1 MEQPPE
7 HEQVHL
13 ATARG
18 QGWILLVEAAEP
30 AEQMGIAAQLGEV
43 EQLREICL
51 KIGEEVTSH
60 AAIAARRAGSQ
71 NGRESLDTGV
81 KNLTKS
87 KLGLLVAPRLWREI
101 LGDDQLGLQRMT
113 RRGQVAEQTAENDQI
128 DSA

>member
-43 EQLREICL
+43 EQLREIRL
-51 KIGEEVTSH
+51 EIGEEVTSH
-60 AAIAARRAGSQ
+60 AAIASRRAELQVGC
-71 NGRESLDTGV
+71 ESLDTGV
-81 KNLTKS
+81 KNLTEAK
-87 KLGLLVAPRLWREI
+87 
-101 LGDDQLGLQRMT
+101 
-113 RRGQVAEQTAENDQI
+113 
-128 DSA
+128 

>member
-1 MEQPPE
+1 MTRRGKVVEQAAE
-7 HEQVHL
+7 TDQVDP
-13 ATARG
+13 ARARG
-18 QGWILLVEAAEP
+18 QGRILFAQAAEP

-101 LGDDQLGLQRMT
+101 LGDD
-113 RRGQVAEQTAENDQI
+113 
-128 DSA
+128 